1 LDTLK
6 TKYIN
11 SNSIDEKVKIL
22 TLTPE
27 HWSIDKV
34 ASEFDTGKYIVR
46 QARQLLHTKGVLG
59 ERNIKYGKGKRIP
72 DDVKTSIVAFYERDL
87 TWEKRFCKC

>member
-1 LDTLK
+1 LDKLK

-11 SNSIDEKVKIL
+11 TNSIDEKVKIL
-22 TLTPE
+22 TLTPK

-34 ASEFDTGKYIVR
+34 APEFDTGKYIVR
-46 QARQLLHTKGVLG
+46 QAKQLLG

-87 TWEKRFCKC
+87 TWEKRPCEC